1 MEGPKRILEQDI
13 IMQSPFHSSWGGP
26 IVGGHDTPPPFL
38 DAFADGPPTP
48 PLPPQSPYLSTP
60 PPPPKTR
67 DTSQKKNDPKKTK
80 RREKQACICIYHI
93 PNHYPDKPAF
103 VQCRYG
109 PQPPLLK
116 LFVLENMEIPSSHL
130 EQDRGSY
137 ATYLHMFIHFSF
149 LFFWFSGFNFH
160 MNVFPTLHGL
170 MPPNLSRSP
179 SVSHH
184 ALNKWKVVKEE
195 QRK

>member
-1 MEGPKRILEQDI
+1 MGPQHPPSLLKAPIFQHHHPLPKREIQ
-13 IMQSPFHSSWGGP
+13 
-26 IVGGHDTPPPFL
+26 V
-38 DAFADGPPTP
+38 
-48 PLPPQSPYLSTP
+48 
-60 PPPPKTR
+60 K
-67 DTSQKKNDPKKTK
+67 KKNDPKKTK